1 MLNSERSRV
10 LLLEEEREE
19 VVRTFGATREV
30 VQEERV
36 REDKVDSAISGLNQR
51 CGIRKDVIRRR
62 EARGTEDEYSFERL
76 AILAKGSEG
85 SRAGRHTV
93 EG

>member
-1 MLNSERSRV
+1 M
-10 LLLEEEREE
+10 EEEREE

-62 EARGTEDEYSFERL
+62 DARGTEDE
-76 AILAKGSEG
+76 
-85 SRAGRHTV
+85 
-93 EG
+93 